1 MAQEDNSMTEA
12 KANAIDYL
20 IQKMERVLDG
30 GIRQLIEPMEG
41 MTPRESRE
49 QSFKVSRDLIDSLKE
64 ILKSQDPDSLRFLM
78 DVPNVRW
85 AKLFE
90 NWRNYSRGD
99 VLIADAPLVFAQTLQ
114 DEFGDSIYIPDLT
127 QKNNQSGFG
136 DSFGNHPFAAYL
148 NKMLTNAVI
157 KDSGNRVQLFK
168 KSVESNLSELTDLNT
183 AILSNFGEEAG
194 TLFLE
199 ILDGLDLQEQERL
212 GKAPKRAPKAEQVA
226 EKVAQEEE
234 VSLEELDFLDQE
246 IEDIISLEELEDE
259 LNLDDLN
266 LD

>member
-1 MAQEDNSMTEA
+1 
-12 KANAIDYL
+12 
-20 IQKMERVLDG
+20 
-30 GIRQLIEPMEG
+30 
-41 MTPRESRE
+41 MTPEGKQAIVNEITATLFRANLDAISADRIMPIGGATQEESNQVVRNDLNNFGKE
-49 QSFKVSRDLIDSLKE
+49 VKQILERQDEDTLSFLFATPDYRWFDAFKIYLSSGID
-64 ILKSQDPDSLRFLM
+64 
-78 DVPNVRW
+78 
-85 AKLFE
+85 AKQALE
-90 NWRNYSRGD
+90 E
-99 VLIADAPLVFAQTLQ
+99 
-114 DEFGDSIYIPDLT
+114 EFGDAVFINESLEDLT
-127 QKNNQSGFG
+127 QEKNQSGFG
-136 DSFGNHPFAAYL
+136 DSFGNHPFVAYL

-157 KDSGNRVQLFK
+157 KDSGNRVQSFK

-212 GKAPKRAPKAEQVA
+212 GKASKRAPKAEKVA

-234 VSLEELDFLDQE
+234 VSLDELDFLDQE
-246 IEDIISLEELEDE
+246 IEDVISLEELEDE

>member
-1 MAQEDNSMTEA
+1 MAQEDKSITDA
-12 KANAIDYL
+12 KANAIDYV
-20 IQKMERVLDG
+20 IKKMERVLDG
-30 GIRQLIEPMEG
+30 AIRQLIEPMEG
-41 MTPRESRE
+41 MTPRESKER
-49 QSFKVSRDLIDSLKE
+49 SFIVMHDLIDTFRE
-64 ILKSQDPDSLRFLM
+64 ILLVQNESTLGFL
-78 DVPNVRW
+78 VTFPSKGW
-85 AKLFE
+85 SHLFE

-127 QKNNQSGFG
+127 EKKNQSGFG
-136 DSFGNHPFAAYL
+136 DSFGNHPFVAYL

-246 IEDIISLEELEDE
+246 IEDVISLEELEDE

>member
-1 MAQEDNSMTEA
+1 MAQEDKSMTEA

-64 ILKSQDPDSLRFLM
+64 ILKSQDSDSLNFLM
-78 DVPNVRW
+78 DIPNVRW

-114 DEFGDSIYIPDLT
+114 DEFGDSIYIPKLN
-127 QKNNQSGFG
+127 QEKNQSGFG
-136 DSFGNHPFAAYL
+136 DSFGNHPFVAYL

-183 AILSNFGEEAG
+183 AILTNFGEEAG

-246 IEDIISLEELEDE
+246 IEDVISLEELEDE